1 MIDCIFYFFV
11 IIGFSNENCCTLHKS
26 EDKFLTTLRIVH
38 KTRLTLANVTK
49 IDDYDQF
56 GFFWWNFWI
65 ILPSFFFQ
73 FNFIFSCMYV
83 IFFFLYTTFTYSL
96 ESFRLWSFKLQN
108 AKKYFYTYQF
118 QTETV
123 VRFGFWKKS
132 IAGI

>member
-56 GFFWWNFWI
+56 GFFLMKFLNYSSI
-65 ILPSFFFQ
+65 FFFQ

-96 ESFRLWSFKLQN
+96 ESFLLWSFKLQMGN
-108 AKKYFYTYQF
+108 TDSFNMYLPIF

-123 VRFGFWKKS
+123 IVRFSF
-132 IAGI
+132 